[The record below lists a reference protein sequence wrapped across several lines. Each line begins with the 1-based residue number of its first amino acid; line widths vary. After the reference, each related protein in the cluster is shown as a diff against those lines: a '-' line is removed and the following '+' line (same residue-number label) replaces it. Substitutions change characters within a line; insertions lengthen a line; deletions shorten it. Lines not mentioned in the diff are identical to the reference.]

1 MVSRMRLPWEK
12 RQGNSVLTT
21 AVHIT
26 VVPAKAGIQEIP
38 QERTSRL
45 PRVLDSGFRRN
56 DGFMLEFPWKIAP
69 GKEAITLFPPA
80 GMG

>member
-1 MVSRMRLPWEK
+1 MSQIRLPWER

-21 AVHIT
+21 AAHIT

-38 QERTSRL
+38 QERASRL

-56 DGFMLEFPWKIAP
+56 DGFMQEFPWEIAP
-69 GKEAITLFPPA
+69 GKAAITLFPPA
-80 GMG
+80 AMG